1 MAETIPIDRISTD
14 GTQTRAEL
22 NQTVIDEYAEAY
34 EQGIELPAVDVYF
47 DGRVYWLAD
56 GFHRL
61 RAAQQIGRDSIAA
74 NVHPGNQR
82 DAILAAVGA
91 NEAHG
96 LRRTNAD
103 RRNAVRIMLQD
114 PEWSQWSD
122 RDLAERCMVSHT
134 FVNRLRHE
142 MNQAKV
148 EPVKEEKRKYQRA
161 GKTQTMR
168 TENIGAGKRR
178 PQAEPQHGIEA
189 GQATGALTV
198 NGLQLGAESTATV
211 EPEQQPASKV
221 ASVTETAVAAPV
233 QALPAEATPAMS
245 MGPNVIE
252 AMEEAPFSA
261 VSVISAAAA
270 AELSLEDAWEWATQT
285 DRESF
290 VGNHRDELQKL
301 LKKFDRQKA
310 AIS

>member
-1 MAETIPIDRISTD
+1 MAETIPIDKISTE

-22 NQTVIDEYAEAY
+22 NNIVINEYAEAY
-34 EQGIELPAVDVYF
+34 EQGIELPPIDVYF
-47 DGRVYWLAD
+47 DEETYWLAD

-61 RAAQQIGRDSIAA
+61 RAAQQIGRDTIAA
-74 NVHPGNQR
+74 NVHPGGQR
-82 DAILAAVGA
+82 EAIFHAVGA
-91 NEAHG
+91 NETHG

-103 RRNAVRIMLQD
+103 RRNAVCIMLQD

-142 MNQAKV
+142 MNQAK
-148 EPVKEEKRKYQRA
+148 EEKRKYQRA

-178 PQAEPQHGIEA
+178 SQAEPRQGMGAE
-189 GQATGALTV
+189 QAPEALTV
-198 NGLQLGAESTATV
+198 NRLQLDAELAATV
-211 EPEQQPASKV
+211 EPEQQLVSEVP
-221 ASVTETAVAAPV
+221 SVTETAVPAPV
-233 QALPAEATPAMS
+233 QEPPTETAPGTSSNTE
-245 MGPNVIE
+245 PNVIE
-252 AMEEAPFSA
+252 AVEEAPFSA

-270 AELSLEDAWEWATQT
+270 ADLSLEDAWEWATQT

-290 VGNHRDELQKL
+290 VVNHRDELQKL
-301 LKKFDRQKA
+301 LKKFDRQKTA
-310 AIS
+310 SS